1 MISMKTFY
9 KNCNSEHGVLLMNV
23 FNEYKLIN
31 LNTQAGR
38 MRSSQLIN
46 DFPDAI
52 VGVYK
57 VTPTVTLD
65 MIKEYVTY
73 DTDRGL

>member
-1 MISMKTFY
+1 MRTFY
-9 KNCNSEHGVLLMNV
+9 KNCNTEHGVLLMNV
-23 FNEYKLIN
+23 FSEYKLIN

-38 MRSSQLIN
+38 IRGHALIN
-46 DFPDAI
+46 DFPDNV

-57 VTPTVTLD
+57 VTPTVSLEQ
-65 MIKEYVTY
+65 IKEYVTY

>member
-1 MISMKTFY
+1 MISLRTLY
-9 KNCNSEHGVLLMNV
+9 KNANSENGVLLMNV
-23 FNEYKLIN
+23 FNEYKIIN

-38 MRSSQLIN
+38 YRADTLIN
-46 DFPDAI
+46 DFPDNVVA
-52 VGVYK
+52 VYK

-65 MIKEYVTY
+65 MIKEYITY